1 MTQTISTGTPLRAPH
16 ADSLVRAVVRSV
28 ADHGALRLSDG
39 GLEVRELLAGNT
51 VLADPRARLLR
62 SPSAPEVFNP
72 GLAVARFLYL
82 ISGSHDLET
91 ITFYSPSAGRFTDD
105 GLTMPGGAHGFRLFY
120 PTSSTDQFQGVIQA
134 LTQYPERNR
143 AVVSFYHPQD
153 CGSPTADLTCV
164 MGAMFS
170 CKQGRMHTL
179 VNMRANDAYRLL
191 WHDLFEFSMLG
202 EYIASLCGFDLGEY
216 FHSSFVMML
225 IGRSAYD
232 AVDEFTAET
241 DVAPVMS
248 AMPPVTTAT
257 RASLVKAERRIRRTV
272 DHVPLAQVQR
282 LLEEL
287 AGDHDPYWADLFTAL
302 ALQGRL
308 VRMTPERAVRELA
321 DFPVAAGYTV
331 AELTKENSSRIS
343 AKRMAAA
350 PGPR

>member
-1 MTQTISTGTPLRAPH
+1 MTQTIIAGAPARAAN
-16 ADSLVRAVVRSV
+16 ADALVRDVVRAV
-28 ADHGALRLSDG
+28 ADYGALRLSDG
-39 GLEVRELLAGNT
+39 GLEVRELLSSST
-51 VLADPRARLLR
+51 VLANPRARLLV
-62 SPSAPEVFNP
+62 SSSAPEVFNP

-91 ITFYSPSAGRFTDD
+91 ITFYSPSAARFTDD

-120 PTSSTDQFQGVIQA
+120 PASSTDQFHSVVRA
-134 LTQYPERNR
+134 LTEHPERNR

-170 CKQGRMHTL
+170 RKQGRLQTL

-216 FHSSFVMML
+216 YHSSFVMML
-225 IGRSAYD
+225 IGRAACD
-232 AVDEFTAET
+232 AVGEFTAET

-248 AMPPVTTAT
+248 PMPPVSSQT
-257 RASLVKAERRIRRTV
+257 RASLVRAERRIRCTV
-272 DHVPLAQVQR
+272 EHTPLPRIRAV
-282 LLEEL
+282 LDEL
-287 AGDHDPYWADLFTAL
+287 AGDYDPYWTDLFTAL

-308 VRMTPERAVRELA
+308 VRLDPAQAARELEEILI
-321 DFPVAAGYTV
+321 PVGSTV
-331 AELTKENSSRIS
+331 AELTRNNSRRIS
-343 AKRMAAA
+343 AKRLAQGR
-350 PGPR
+350 PH